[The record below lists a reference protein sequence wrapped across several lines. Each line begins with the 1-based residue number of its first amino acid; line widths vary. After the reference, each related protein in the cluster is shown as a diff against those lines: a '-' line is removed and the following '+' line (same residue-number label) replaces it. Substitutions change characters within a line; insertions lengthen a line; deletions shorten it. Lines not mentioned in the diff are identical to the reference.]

1 MIEVNNLIKKF
12 GDFRAL
18 DGVNM
23 HVASGN
29 IYGLVGPNGAGK
41 STLIR
46 HLTGVYRQ
54 DAGEIFIDGAPVYEN
69 KQVKAQMAYI
79 PDEPFYFLQAD
90 TLEMMRYFRGMYESF
105 DEKMFYRLQ
114 EFFPGIDMKR
124 NIRRLSRGMQKQ
136 VAFWLALC
144 CRPKL
149 LILDE
154 PLDGLDPVMRK
165 QIWTIL
171 MSEVAERRT
180 TVLVSSHNL
189 RELEDVCDHVGIM
202 NHGKVII
209 ERSLFDLHGNISKIQ
224 VACQTGMPKLPKEF
238 EVLHMSNSG
247 RVYTMIVKGNP
258 REVAAAIQT
267 EGDHLAIVD
276 ILPLTLEEIFIY
288 EMGGLGYEVKDIL
301 FNRTVFK
308 KKCDPVLAD
317 LGMLSVIWDG
327 KSAGAAVV
335 ASAATDGHDC
345 LCQGLCIVQQSASG
359 SGCGR
364 NCNYGSRLWDG
375 FVWLSVYPEE
385 CVYDPCTAGYKGGTV
400 CDEYDQW
407 PLFSIDSAGTGFSG
421 NGGSLS
427 FERHCECAVSGIV
440 VFKCYGNCFFPLCNG
455 VFLCHVYRTAVCTSG
470 VLSGS

>member
-1 MIEVNNLIKKF
+1 
-12 GDFRAL
+12 
-18 DGVNM
+18 
-23 HVASGN
+23 
-29 IYGLVGPNGAGK
+29 
-41 STLIR
+41 
-46 HLTGVYRQ
+46 
-54 DAGEIFIDGAPVYEN
+54 
-69 KQVKAQMAYI
+69 
-79 PDEPFYFLQAD
+79 
-90 TLEMMRYFRGMYESF
+90 
-105 DEKMFYRLQ
+105 
-114 EFFPGIDMKR
+114 
-124 NIRRLSRGMQKQ
+124 MQKQ

-238 EVLHMSNSG
+238 EILHMSNSG

-258 REVAAAIQT
+258 RRLRQPSRQRETIWLLWTFCRLHWKKFLFMKWEVWAMKSKT
-267 EGDHLAIVD
+267 SF
-276 ILPLTLEEIFIY
+276 LTVRFL
-288 EMGGLGYEVKDIL
+288 
-301 FNRTVFK
+301 

-385 CVYDPCTAGYKGGTV
+385 CVYDPCTAGYKGELYVTNM
-400 CDEYDQW
+400 
-407 PLFSIDSAGTGFSG
+407 ISG
-421 NGGSLS
+421 L
-427 FERHCECAVSGIV
+427 
-440 VFKCYGNCFFPLCNG
+440 CFLLIPQAL
-455 VFLCHVYRTAVCTSG
+455 VFLVTVVLCLLKGIASVQFLGLWFLSVMGIAFSFMQRCVFVSCLPDSCLHFRCTFWR
-470 VLSGS
+470 LTM